1 MQIRITPNTDT
12 FYAVIRKRITKY
24 LAEQFLKSLKDLF
37 SAIHA
42 GPVFNEIVG
51 RESKLATLL
60 KRSFY
65 QGGGKI

>member
-1 MQIRITPNTDT
+1 M
-12 FYAVIRKRITKY
+12 IRKRITKY

-51 RESKLATLL
+51 RESKLETLL